1 MRGHGAQASDFGLA
15 HTEQNPDTNRYINR
29 TMEPRMTFSS
39 AFVTGATGLL
49 GNNLV
54 RILVSRGVRVK
65 ALARSAEKAR
75 RQLAGLDLE
84 IVEGDMTDVAGFARH
99 LSGCDVLFHTAAH
112 FRDSYKGGNHWEA
125 LRRINVDA
133 TIALFEAAHAAGIR
147 RVLHTS
153 SIATV
158 TGAEGMLINEEMWRD
173 ETQADDYYRSK
184 IQSDRAV
191 YAFME
196 RRPEMD
202 VRFVLPGWMH
212 GPGDAGPTSAGQLVL
227 DIAGRKLPGIVDSA
241 FSVVDAR
248 DVALA
253 EIAAI
258 ERGRRGER
266 YLAAGRFMTMA
277 EIVPL
282 IGRIVGVPT
291 PTRKLPTPVLFAI
304 ALAMEGFARLTGRPV
319 LLSLATARN
328 ISSEGRRTRFDHSK
342 TERELGIRF
351 RSVEETI
358 ADEVAWFR
366 DTGAIAPAPARM
378 TAAAA

>member
-1 MRGHGAQASDFGLA
+1 
-15 HTEQNPDTNRYINR
+15 
-29 TMEPRMTFSS
+29 MTFSS

-49 GNNLV
+49 GSNLV
-54 RILVSRGVRVK
+54 RILVSRGLRVK

-75 RQLAGLDLE
+75 RQLAGLDVE
-84 IVEGDMTDVAGFARH
+84 IVEGDMTDVAAFAGQM
-99 LSGCDVLFHTAAH
+99 SGCDVLFHTAAH

-125 LRRINVDA
+125 LHRINVVA
-133 TIALFEAAHAAGIR
+133 TIDLFEAARAAGIR
-147 RVLHTS
+147 RILHTS

-158 TGAEGMLINEEMWRD
+158 TGPEGVLINEEMWRD
-173 ETQADDYYRSK
+173 EAQADDYYRSK

-191 YAFME
+191 FAFIE
-196 RRPEMD
+196 RHPDMD
-202 VRFVLPGWMH
+202 VRFVMPGWMH

-227 DIAGRKLPGIVDSA
+227 DIAARKLPGIVDSA

-253 EIAAI
+253 QIAAL

-266 YLAAGRFMTMA
+266 YLAAGCFMTMA

-304 ALAMEGFARLTGRPV
+304 AFAMEGFARLTGRPV

-328 ISSEGRRTRFDHSK
+328 VASEGRRTRFDHSK

-351 RSVEETI
+351 RPVEETI

-366 DTGAIAPAPARM
+366 ETGAIASSPTRQTCLARVS
-378 TAAAA
+378 ARP